1 MINGKVTRTSHSDH
15 SPRFRPRNGSSHR
28 HGDTVRHS
36 RRLWLL
42 QKCAV
47 YAAAEVLLELHDA
60 PATIARM
67 VVNWRL
73 SKTTLGCR
81 RARPHADR
89 MDARW
94 SSRIRWSIFPR
105 IERRFRTPVCR
116 QASLSVAASHP
127 IEIQFQAVIYTSSH
141 AAD

>member
-1 MINGKVTRTSHSDH
+1 VINGKVTRTSHSDH

-89 MDARW
+89 MEARW

-105 IERRFRTPVCR
+105 IERPISYSCVP
-116 QASLSVAASHP
+116 ASLALRCGFAP